1 MSQKDYRRPIRD
13 LPKSLQGIEVILRYL
28 YNNNAVSIRNIS
40 DYTGISMRVAKNIL
54 LQLEKF
60 NQVERVIEKNYIL
73 PKWRITKFGK
83 KVVNQAKN
91 LEEPLEF
98 QSREAQL
105 LLNIKV
111 PSNIEKLKLENDNLQ
126 EKIILKLGDLQNDIS
141 KTLGLVLN
149 FNNPK
154 FEDLISQ
161 IIKRIRYL
169 KQRMSSIPID
179 PIESYKIKKIGEK
192 KKSVAKEE
200 IKLIHAEIFFFNSL
214 ILNEIEILSEFERR
228 LSQSIENNAVSK
240 GYTVTFDFREELRV
254 LTTLIHYRESI
265 KVYFHILS
273 KENLR
278 KILKNQ
284 IDSDILDNIIDI
296 HVDKESQLE
305 RIEEIFTLILRRLE
319 KGEKLIDKSSLE
331 INENIPLFE
340 FYQLILD
347 KAPELNITIE
357 KLEDVINSLADK
369 GIIPGL
375 KIIQADENHYIKVV
389 QLKAH
394 DISKDENMIISH
406 ALKLQKFTLADMID
420 VSGLPTE
427 TVNEILNNLT
437 ELGILKFSKSYLH
450 GDRWYIISDRDY
462 NE

>member
-1 MSQKDYRRPIRD
+1 MNQKDSSRLIRD
-13 LPKSLQGIEVILRYL
+13 LPKSLQGIEVILKYL
-28 YNNNAVSIRNIS
+28 YDTEPVSIRNIS

-73 PKWRITKFGK
+73 PKWQITKFGK
-83 KVVNQAKN
+83 KVINQTKS
-91 LEEPLEF
+91 LEEPLEI
-98 QSREAQL
+98 QSREERL

-111 PSNIEKLKLENDNLQ
+111 PSNIERLKLENDNLQ
-126 EKIILKLGDLQNDIS
+126 ERILLKLGDLQNDIS

-154 FEDLISQ
+154 FEDLVSQ

-169 KQRMSSIPID
+169 KQRISNITID

-192 KKSVAKEE
+192 RKSVAKDE
-200 IKLIHAEIFFFNSL
+200 IKLLHAEIFFFNSL

-228 LSQSIENNAVSK
+228 LTQSIENNAVSK
-240 GYTVTFDFREELRV
+240 GYTITFDFREELRV
-254 LTTLIHYRESI
+254 LTTLIHYQESI
-265 KVYFHILS
+265 KIYFHILS

-305 RIEEIFTLILRRLE
+305 KIEEIFTLILRRLE
-319 KGEKLIDKSSLE
+319 KGEKLIDESSLE

-357 KLEDVINSLADK
+357 KLEDAINSLADK

-375 KIIQADENHYIKVV
+375 KIIQADEDHYLKVI

-394 DISKDENMIISH
+394 DISKDENKIISH
-406 ALKLQKFTLADMID
+406 ALKLEKFTLADITD
-420 VSGLPTE
+420 ASGLPADK
-427 TVNEILNNLT
+427 VNGILNNLT

-450 GDRWYIISDRDY
+450 GDRWYIISDRE
-462 NE
+462 NNK